1 MTNEQA
7 LQAIKDIIEYI
18 KTNPVS
24 ELQVVECDAPLAG
37 EGVKIKRY
45 TNVEYLIRTIETV
58 VSTDT
63 IDKQIVEIDTQ
74 ISDLTTQKDEIVSIG
89 AQIAVQAL

>member
-7 LQAIKDIIEYI
+7 LQAIKDLIEYL

-37 EGVKIKRY
+37 EGVKIKKY
-45 TNVEYLIRTIETV
+45 TKVEYFIRTVETV
-58 VSTDT
+58 VYPDN
-63 IDKQIVEIDTQ
+63 IDKNIVEIDTQ
-74 ISDLTTQKDEIVSIG
+74 IGTLTAQKDEIVSIG

>member
-7 LQAIKDIIEYI
+7 LLAIKDLIEYL

-45 TNVEYLIRTIETV
+45 TKVEYLIRTIETV

>member
-7 LQAIKDIIEYI
+7 LQALKDLIEYL

-37 EGVKIKRY
+37 EGVKIKKY
-45 TNVEYLIRTIETV
+45 TKVEYFIRTVETAV
-58 VSTDT
+58 YPDN
-63 IDKQIVEIDTQ
+63 IDKNIEEIDTQ
-74 ISDLTTQKDEIVSIG
+74 ISDLTTQKEEIISIG
-89 AQIAVQAL
+89 TQITN

>member
-7 LQAIKDIIEYI
+7 LQALKDLIEYL

-37 EGVKIKRY
+37 EGVKIKKY
-45 TNVEYLIRTIETV
+45 TKVEYFIRTVETAV
-58 VSTDT
+58 YPDN
-63 IDKQIVEIDTQ
+63 IDKNIKEIDTQ
-74 ISDLTTQKDEIVSIG
+74 ISDLTTQKEEIISIG
-89 AQIAVQAL
+89 TQITN